1 MNGDLSGRGL
11 LLVWT
16 DVVPALEAEF
26 NAWYDRDHV
35 RERVSG
41 IPGVERGRRFVA
53 YRGGPKYLAAYDIP
67 SASVMISEPYLALR
81 GTRDPDSLRFIP
93 QFRNTRKL
101 VGTIQ
106 AGEER
111 AEGCVCALVIP
122 GGAALQLRPHLR
134 ETVVPRTLRLPGIV
148 AVRYAESD
156 PDIVAR
162 TRGLNPRTGDRFL
175 DSVLMIEATSHE
187 ALSTALESV
196 ASEPFARSAGA
207 DNAPACLQFRYGM
220 HAAGAAKVAWLAR

>member
-16 DVVPALEAEF
+16 DIVPALEAGF
-26 NAWYDRDHV
+26 NAWYDGDHV
-35 RERVSG
+35 RERVRG

-53 YRGGPKYLAAYDIP
+53 YRGGPKYLAAYDMP
-67 SASVMISEPYLALR
+67 NASVMISAPHMALR
-81 GTRDPDSLRFIP
+81 GARDPDSLHLIP

-101 VGTIQ
+101 VGTIR

-122 GGAALQLRPHLR
+122 GGAPLQLRPHLC
-134 ETVVPRTLRLPGIV
+134 ETVMPRTMQLPGVV

-156 PDIVAR
+156 PDIVAKS
-162 TRGLNPRTGDRFL
+162 RGLNPRTGDRFL
-175 DSVLMIEATSHE
+175 DSVLMIEATTQE
-187 ALSTALESV
+187 ALSTALQSV
-196 ASEPFARSAGA
+196 ASEPFACSADPA
-207 DNAPACLQFRYGM
+207 DAPACLQFRYGM
-220 HAAGAAKVAWLAR
+220 HAAEAAKGA

>member
-1 MNGDLSGRGL
+1 M

-16 DVVPALEAEF
+16 DVVPAVEDEF

-41 IPGVERGRRFVA
+41 IPGVERGRRFAA
-53 YRGGPKYLAAYDIP
+53 YRGGPKYLAAYDMP
-67 SASVMISEPYLALR
+67 SASVMTSGPYLALR
-81 GTRDPDSLRFIP
+81 GARDPESRHFIS

-101 VGTIQ
+101 VGTIT

-111 AEGCVCALVIP
+111 AEGCVCALLSP
-122 GGAALQLRPHLR
+122 GGALRELRSYMR
-134 ETVVPRTLRLPGIV
+134 ETVVPRTLAQPGLV

-156 PDIVAR
+156 PDIVAK

-175 DSVLMIEATSHE
+175 DSVLMIEATSDE
-187 ALSTALESV
+187 ALSSALSSM
-196 ASEPFARSAGA
+196 ASEPFARSVGCDDAR
-207 DNAPACLQFRYGM
+207 ACLQFRCGM
-220 HAAGAAKVAWLAR
+220 HAASGSKGTQ

>member
-1 MNGDLSGRGL
+1 L

-53 YRGGPKYLAAYDIP
+53 YRGGPKYLAAYDMP
-67 SASVMISEPYLALR
+67 SASVMMSEPYLALR
-81 GTRDPDSLRFIP
+81 GARDPDSLRFIP

-101 VGTIQ
+101 VGTIA

-111 AEGCVCALVIP
+111 AEGCVCALLLP
-122 GGAALQLRPHLR
+122 GRTSLELRAYMR
-134 ETVVPRTLRLPGIV
+134 ETVVPRTIVLPGVV
-148 AVRYAESD
+148 AVRYAESN
-156 PDIVAR
+156 PDIVAK
-162 TRGLNPRTGDRFL
+162 TRGLNPRSGDRFL
-175 DSVLMIEATSHE
+175 DSALMIEATSHE
-187 ALSTALESV
+187 SLSTALTSM
-196 ASEPFARSAGA
+196 APQTFARSSGC
-207 DNAPACLQFRYGM
+207 DDDPACLQFRYGM
-220 HAAGAAKVAWLAR
+220 HAAGAPKAVYQ